1 MTLRF
6 GVAIGVLALLS
17 SAVSAQDAETST
29 VARVDEKAPDFKMTG
44 IDGKEFSLSDVTSEG
59 KNVVLMFSRAH
70 W

>member
-6 GVAIGVLALLS
+6 GVAIGVLALWS
-17 SAVSAQDAETST
+17 STVSAQDAETTT
-29 VARVDEKAPDFKMTG
+29 VAQVDEKAPDFKMTG
-44 IDGKEFSLSDVTSEG
+44 IDGKEFSLSDVTAEG